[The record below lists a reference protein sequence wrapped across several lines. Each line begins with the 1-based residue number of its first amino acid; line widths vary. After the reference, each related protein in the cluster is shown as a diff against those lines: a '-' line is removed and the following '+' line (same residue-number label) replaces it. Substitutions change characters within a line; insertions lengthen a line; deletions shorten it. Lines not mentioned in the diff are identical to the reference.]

1 MNLSKNNRDNFF
13 KGELHLSEDKL
24 EVEGIVLESSKGI
37 FRVKLENDHV
47 VIGHLSGKMKMYKI
61 RVLPGDTVTIEL
73 SPYDL
78 KRGRIVRR
86 EKVEG

>member
-1 MNLSKNNRDNFF
+1 M
-13 KGELHLSEDKL
+13 SEDKL

-37 FRVKLENDHV
+37 LRVKLENDHV

>member
-1 MNLSKNNRDNFF
+1 MCIRDSFS
-13 KGELHLSEDKL
+13 KGEKHLSEDKL